1 MRWER
6 DGRLWFDALP
16 AREWVL
22 FYFGKTALRTPGL
35 DYATVS
41 GEFPEAVERRDL
53 VVKVRLHDQAEAGA
67 MATFINANLGALQLL
82 QPIRFIR
89 PRPEGM
95 RPPGWARMRPPW
107 GGRAHARPA
116 SGPDGVNSTECG
128 IHRRHIATED
138 PKTLPL
144 RNPGLG
150 LQHRLPA

>member
-1 MRWER
+1 MNLIERLDARRGLTDTARGCLRTLLAGLAAAPFEPRIVTRGHFGDVLRWER

-82 QPIRFIR
+82 
-89 PRPEGM
+89 
-95 RPPGWARMRPPW
+95 
-107 GGRAHARPA
+107 
-116 SGPDGVNSTECG
+116 
-128 IHRRHIATED
+128 
-138 PKTLPL
+138 
-144 RNPGLG
+144 
-150 LQHRLPA
+150 